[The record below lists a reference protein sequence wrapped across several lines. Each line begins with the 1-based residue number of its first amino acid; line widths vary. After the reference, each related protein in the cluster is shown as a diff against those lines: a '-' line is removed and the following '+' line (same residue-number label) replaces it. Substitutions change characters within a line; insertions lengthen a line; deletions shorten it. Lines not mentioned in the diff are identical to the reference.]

1 MKYANIIVDISVEK
15 LDKTFQYSIPENLQ
29 EEIQVGVQV
38 DIPFGNRKLTGYVIE
53 LTEDAEF
60 DPRRIRPII
69 SVHEGSVAME
79 SQLIALAGWM
89 RKNYGSTMNQALKT
103 VLPIRRQTKEV
114 QKREIVLLIPKTEAQ
129 QKLALFEQKHYTAK
143 ARLLRELIQAA
154 VGGQIVGGILLVL
167 LVPGLEIRHFI
178 KMIQDVNE
186 GSLRRILLHSG
197 IIRQKHQV
205 RQFAGCHGQIQLFAE
220 PAGIDSGHF

>member
-143 ARLLRELIQAA
+143 ARRAA
-154 VGGQIVGGILLVL
+154 DSFAILCHIW
-167 LVPGLEIRHFI
+167 IRR
-178 KMIQDVNE
+178 D
-186 GSLRRILLHSG
+186 
-197 IIRQKHQV
+197 II
-205 RQFAGCHGQIQLFAE
+205 
-220 PAGIDSGHF
+220 

>member
-69 SVHEGSVAME
+69 SVHEGSVARIPAHCTGRMDAEELRFHHE
-79 SQLIALAGWM
+79 SGTKD
-89 RKNYGSTMNQALKT
+89 RTPDPQADE
-103 VLPIRRQTKEV
+103 RS
-114 QKREIVLLIPKTEAQ
+114 TEAGDCITDS
-129 QKLALFEQKHYTAK
+129 ED
-143 ARLLRELIQAA
+143 RGAA
-154 VGGQIVGGILLVL
+154 ETGTL
-167 LVPGLEIRHFI
+167 
-178 KMIQDVNE
+178 
-186 GSLRRILLHSG
+186 
-197 IIRQKHQV
+197 
-205 RQFAGCHGQIQLFAE
+205 
-220 PAGIDSGHF
+220 

>member
-69 SVHEGSVAME
+69 RY
-79 SQLIALAGWM
+79 M
-89 RKNYGSTMNQALKT
+89 REAWQWNPSSLHWPDGCGRIT
-103 VLPIRRQTKEV
+103 VP
-114 QKREIVLLIPKTEAQ
+114 P
-129 QKLALFEQKHYTAK
+129 
-143 ARLLRELIQAA
+143 
-154 VGGQIVGGILLVL
+154 
-167 LVPGLEIRHFI
+167 
-178 KMIQDVNE
+178 
-186 GSLRRILLHSG
+186 
-197 IIRQKHQV
+197 
-205 RQFAGCHGQIQLFAE
+205 
-220 PAGIDSGHF
+220 

>member
-1 MKYANIIVDISVEK
+1 MPGPK
-15 LDKTFQYSIPENLQ
+15 LQSD
-29 EEIQVGVQV
+29 
-38 DIPFGNRKLTGYVIE
+38 RKLTGYVIE

-129 QKLALFEQKHYTAK
+129 QKLGTSIGGLAVC
-143 ARLLRELIQAA
+143 AA
-154 VGGQIVGGILLVL
+154 VAVGFMVLWMHGIV
-167 LVPGLEIRHFI
+167 
-178 KMIQDVNE
+178 
-186 GSLRRILLHSG
+186 
-197 IIRQKHQV
+197 
-205 RQFAGCHGQIQLFAE
+205 
-220 PAGIDSGHF
+220 

>member
-154 VGGQIVGGILLVL
+154 VGGQIVGGAPIGVDGLDLFPGQGVL
-167 LVPGLEIRHFI
+167 FGHPGRRFGGGLDGFGGFGHGVVP
-178 KMIQDVNE
+178 
-186 GSLRRILLHSG
+186 
-197 IIRQKHQV
+197 
-205 RQFAGCHGQIQLFAE
+205 
-220 PAGIDSGHF
+220 PW

>member
-53 LTEDAEF
+53 LTEEAEF
-60 DPRRIRPII
+60 DPGRIRPIL

-114 QKREIVLLIPKTEAQ
+114 QKREIVLLIPKTEAK

-143 ARLLRELIQAA
+143 ARLLRELIQESVFACHRKTEYISSSDPGHGTAA
-154 VGGQIVGGILLVL
+154 
-167 LVPGLEIRHFI
+167 
-178 KMIQDVNE
+178 
-186 GSLRRILLHSG
+186 
-197 IIRQKHQV
+197 
-205 RQFAGCHGQIQLFAE
+205 
-220 PAGIDSGHF
+220 DS

>member
-79 SQLIALAGWM
+79 SQLIALAGWSVM
-89 RKNYGSTMNQALKT
+89 IADMSSHCQRS
-103 VLPIRRQTKEV
+103 VHP
-114 QKREIVLLIPKTEAQ
+114 
-129 QKLALFEQKHYTAK
+129 
-143 ARLLRELIQAA
+143 AA
-154 VGGQIVGGILLVL
+154 VNI
-167 LVPGLEIRHFI
+167 
-178 KMIQDVNE
+178 
-186 GSLRRILLHSG
+186 
-197 IIRQKHQV
+197 
-205 RQFAGCHGQIQLFAE
+205 
-220 PAGIDSGHF
+220 

>member
-1 MKYANIIVDISVEK
+1 M
-15 LDKTFQYSIPENLQ
+15 IPD
-29 EEIQVGVQV
+29 G
-38 DIPFGNRKLTGYVIE
+38 F
-53 LTEDAEF
+53 A
-60 DPRRIRPII
+60 PII

-143 ARLLRELIQAA
+143 SKAA
-154 VGGQIVGGILLVL
+154 AGTDTGIRT
-167 LVPGLEIRHFI
+167 G
-178 KMIQDVNE
+178 
-186 GSLRRILLHSG
+186 
-197 IIRQKHQV
+197 
-205 RQFAGCHGQIQLFAE
+205 LFACHRKTE
-220 PAGIDSGHF
+220 YISSSDPGYGTAADS

>member
-1 MKYANIIVDISVEK
+1 M
-15 LDKTFQYSIPENLQ
+15 
-29 EEIQVGVQV
+29 

-103 VLPIRRQTKEV
+103 VLPDPQADERS
-114 QKREIVLLIPKTEAQ
+114 TEAGDCI
-129 QKLALFEQKHYTAK
+129 T
-143 ARLLRELIQAA
+143 
-154 VGGQIVGGILLVL
+154 
-167 LVPGLEIRHFI
+167 
-178 KMIQDVNE
+178 
-186 GSLRRILLHSG
+186 
-197 IIRQKHQV
+197 
-205 RQFAGCHGQIQLFAE
+205 
-220 PAGIDSGHF
+220 DSEDRGATETGTL

>member
-89 RKNYGSTMNQALKT
+89 RKNYGSTMNQALNRT
-103 VLPIRRQTKEV
+103 PDPQADERS
-114 QKREIVLLIPKTEAQ
+114 TEAGDCITDS
-129 QKLALFEQKHYTAK
+129 ED
-143 ARLLRELIQAA
+143 RGAA
-154 VGGQIVGGILLVL
+154 ETGTL
-167 LVPGLEIRHFI
+167 
-178 KMIQDVNE
+178 
-186 GSLRRILLHSG
+186 
-197 IIRQKHQV
+197 
-205 RQFAGCHGQIQLFAE
+205 
-220 PAGIDSGHF
+220 